1 MGFLKLAPGL
11 FEIGT
16 MVRFSRNGFF
26 FLKQTLW
33 TGLFLMN
40 GLFKIGTMG
49 SLKSVLWTGLFLIN
63 GLFEIGNMGSLKSA
77 LWTGLFPQI
86 GFILKWTFSATALSG
101 WCVMLV
107 RYVRLCE
114 SRPLSVLGSFCVFH
128 ASSFGLHD
136 AFHKALLDP

>member
-1 MGFLKLAPGL
+1 MD
-11 FEIGT
+11 
-16 MVRFSRNGFF
+16 RFSRNGF
-26 FLKQTLW
+26 LKLPLW
-33 TGLFLMN
+33 TGLFLRN
-40 GLFKIGTMG
+40 GF
-49 SLKSVLWTGLFLIN
+49 S
-63 GLFEIGNMGSLKSA
+63 KSA
-77 LWTGLFPQI
+77 LWGGLFSRN
-86 GFILKWTFSATALSG
+86 GFLKSAPFSATALSG

>member
-1 MGFLKLAPGL
+1 MGFLKSAPGL

-16 MVRFSRNGFF
+16 MDRFSRNGFF
-26 FLKQTLW
+26 EIATMDWSFSKER
-33 TGLFLMN
+33 LF
-40 GLFKIGTMG
+40 
-49 SLKSVLWTGLFLIN
+49 
-63 GLFEIGNMGSLKSA
+63 
-77 LWTGLFPQI
+77 
-86 GFILKWTFSATALSG
+86 LKWTFFSATALSG

-128 ASSFGLHD
+128 ASSFCLHD